1 MFRKK
6 TNTIILTILLFFLG
20 VAAPPVLATMPHTAM
35 AQIQTNTFQL
45 VGEAKTLYRQ
55 GNFPEAAAVWQEA
68 ASQFAD
74 KADRLNQAMALSNLS
89 LTYQQLGL
97 WQEAGFSIDRSLSLL
112 AVKGEDSEKQ
122 ILASTLNIQGQ
133 LQREIGRPE
142 AAVEV
147 WKKAGEIFAEMG
159 DRSLYQLTLINRAKA
174 WQDLGL
180 YPRACHVLMGVLT
193 LENSQCQVSAA
204 DLESLGNIPNSLLK
218 FDALL
223 ELGNVLRVVSNL
235 DISGR
240 VLEASLKVAKD
251 LELPIEESKAL
262 SSLGNTAR
270 ALVERETLLPAPQQ
284 DFTLLILKTGEAL
297 AYYREALGL
306 AETVGLG
313 GTGKMPVLRLGAQ
326 LNLLRLLLDSYEW
339 MGEEQ
344 LETAVAVW
352 RSLQQDFLNLPP
364 SKIAVY
370 AGISSAEKLMDFAGK
385 KSAYLVGKEAIERVL
400 EKAMED
406 ARVLGNKKAEA
417 YAVGNLGRLYEGT
430 GEWERAEKF
439 TGEALNLAPAYQN
452 PAIFY
457 QYSWQLGRIRKA
469 KSERDESLGNLVGAG
484 KNLRSAIAAYKNA
497 FETLQSLRGD
507 LVAINPEVQFSFRD
521 RVEPVYREL
530 VSLSL
535 EATKSLIKEGKSQE
549 TQKQL
554 KEVRQVLESL
564 QLAELNNFFQDACA
578 NANPQAIDRLAE
590 NAAVF
595 YPIILEDRL
604 EVIVS
609 LPGDRQILQTPKYSA
624 SGHRLVSKKELTKLL
639 IELRAGSANA
649 TLQSPSS
656 GDNFLPLTQQLYDW
670 LIRPV
675 EAALI
680 ESEIETLVFVL
691 DGELRNLPVAVL
703 HDGHRYLIEKYAL
716 ALAPGLQLLDPQP
729 LSEVELGAVIAG
741 ATDAPSFQE
750 NNMQPLPAVEAEL
763 NSIASTI
770 PNQKQENQNFTKE
783 NLRNLIEEV
792 PFPVVHL
799 ATHGQFSS
807 NIESTFLLD
816 WDGKINVGDLDTLLQ
831 RKEGDGAIEL
841 LVLSA
846 CETVAGDNRAALGL
860 AGVAVR
866 AGARSTV
873 ATLWTVDDRSTAEL
887 MVEFYRQ
894 LANPEKVSKAEA
906 LRRAQLALLKKSE
919 YRHPFFWAPYVL
931 VGNWQ

>member
-1 MFRKK
+1 M
-6 TNTIILTILLFFLG
+6 
-20 VAAPPVLATMPHTAM
+20 AAPPVLATMPHTAI

-55 GNFPEAAAVWQEA
+55 GNFLEAAAVWQEA
-68 ASQFAD
+68 ASQFAN
-74 KADRLNQAMALSNLS
+74 KADRLNEAMALSNLS

-97 WQEAGFSIDRSLSLL
+97 WQEAGISINKSLSLL
-112 AVKGEDSEKQ
+112 AEKGEDSEKR

-133 LQREIGRPE
+133 LQRERGLPE
-142 AAVEV
+142 AAVET
-147 WKKAGEIFAEMG
+147 WKKAGDIFAEMG
-159 DRSLYQLTLINRAKA
+159 DRSLYQQTQINRAKA

-180 YPRACHVLMGVLT
+180 YPRACQILMEVLSLD
-193 LENSQCQVSAA
+193 NSQCQVSPA
-204 DLESLGNIPNSLLK
+204 DLEKLGNIPNSLWK

-235 DISGR
+235 DISQQ
-240 VLEASLKVAKD
+240 VLEASLEVAKE
-251 LELPIEESKAL
+251 LELPAEQSQAL

-270 ALVERETLLPAPQQ
+270 GFVERETLLPAQQQ
-284 DFTLLILKTGEAL
+284 DLTVLILKTQEAL
-297 AYYREALGL
+297 GYYREAVDF
-306 AETVGLG
+306 A
-313 GTGKMPVLRLGAQ
+313 GTGKMPVLRLGPQ
-326 LNLLRLLLDSYEW
+326 LNLFGLLLDSQEW

-344 LETAVAVW
+344 LETAVEVW
-352 RSLQQDFLNLPP
+352 RSLQQDFQNLPP

-370 AGISSAEKLMDFAGK
+370 ARINSAQKLIDFAAQPTATLPNIPGDFPTVAELNL
-385 KSAYLVGKEAIERVL
+385 SL
-400 EKAMED
+400 EKARKD
-406 ARVLGNKKAEA
+406 AGILGNKKAEA
-417 YAVGNLGRLYEGT
+417 YAVGTLGNFYEAR
-430 GEWERAEKF
+430 GEWEIAEKL
-439 TGEALNLAPAYQN
+439 TQEALNLAPAYQN
-452 PAIFY
+452 PVIFY

-469 KSERDESLGNLVGAG
+469 QSEREENLGNFVKAE
-484 KNLRSAIAAYKNA
+484 KNLQSAIAAYKNA
-497 FETLQSLRGD
+497 FQTLQSLRGD

-521 RVEPVYREL
+521 RVEPVYRQL

-535 EATKSLIKEGKSQE
+535 QATKSLIKEGKSQE
-549 TQKQL
+549 SQKQL
-554 KEVRQVLESL
+554 KEIRQVLESL

-578 NANPQAIDRLAE
+578 NANPKAIDQLAE

-604 EVIVS
+604 EVIVT
-609 LPGDRQILQTPKYSA
+609 LPGDRQILNTPKYSA
-624 SGHRLVSKKELTKLL
+624 TNDDLVTQKELTKIL

-656 GDNFLPLTQQLYDW
+656 GNNFLPLTQQLYDW

-675 EAALI
+675 ETALK
-680 ESEIETLVFVL
+680 ESNIETLVFVL
-691 DGELRNLPVAVL
+691 DGELRNIPMAVL
-703 HDGHRYLIEKYAL
+703 HDGNEYLIEKYSL
-716 ALAPGLQLLDPQP
+716 ALAPGLQLLNPQP
-729 LSEVELGAVIAG
+729 LSNVKLGAVIAG
-741 ATDAPSFQE
+741 ASDAPSFQE

-783 NLRNLIEEV
+783 NLRNLIDRV

-807 NIESTFLLD
+807 NIERTFLLD
-816 WDGKINVGDLDTLLQ
+816 WDGKINVSDLDTLLQ

-906 LRRAQLALLKKSE
+906 LRRAQLALLMKSE